1 MAFEYIELAERA
13 RAVLTAAGLVLRDE
27 IDLTGELA
35 MCGTVK
41 KPNGTDGR
49 YAVHL
54 DFPPNVYVVNYHD
67 GGEGRTVPLYDRG
80 ALDAMT
86 AEEKEAMRER
96 IRQGKEKAL
105 KEKEEER
112 RAAAEKAKALFQ
124 TLPSAGEDN
133 AYLRRKGVL
142 PRGDMRQDKGER
154 LVLPVRN
161 AEGRIVSLQFIDG
174 TKTEDNKRLLNVI
187 KKSIIFRVGFI
198 RERHFIKDYSASSG
212 IFLQGNG
219 QETLAGFI
227 VHLQ

>member
-1 MAFEYIELAERA
+1 MPFEYTELVERA
-13 RAVLTAAGLVLRDE
+13 RRVLSNAGLVVEDV
-27 IDLTGELA
+27 DLSSELVT
-35 MCGTVK
+35 CGTMK

-112 RAAAEKAKALFQ
+112 RAAAEKANSLFP
-124 TLPSAGEDN
+124 TVPLAGEDN
-133 AYLRRKGVL
+133 A
-142 PRGDMRQDKGER
+142 
-154 LVLPVRN
+154 
-161 AEGRIVSLQFIDG
+161 
-174 TKTEDNKRLLNVI
+174 
-187 KKSIIFRVGFI
+187 
-198 RERHFIKDYSASSG
+198 
-212 IFLQGNG
+212 
-219 QETLAGFI
+219 
-227 VHLQ
+227 